1 MSDYGTELTTFGS
14 QVRRLRPQSVFVTI
28 KEFLTRTIV
37 FKNRSKCWSP
47 TFFFVC
53 FPLMAGNLTPQ
64 FFVFFRHR
72 SRNRLVL
79 TFCVSMKSECRGHH
93 FFYIYMY
100 IYIWVADE
108 KKVWVSG
115 LSKEILVDV
124 ACPWPDHMVLFSKS
138 LKTFQVLPVER
149 LNHKWKTNLSRFST

>member
-14 QVRRLRPQSVFVTI
+14 QVRRLRPVGLRHYKIIS
-28 KEFLTRTIV
+28 RTII

-79 TFCVSMKSECRGHH
+79 TFYVSMKSECRGHH

-108 KKVWVSG
+108 KKVWVSVWVKKYW
-115 LSKEILVDV
+115 L
-124 ACPWPDHMVLFSKS
+124 
-138 LKTFQVLPVER
+138 TLPVR
-149 LNHKWKTNLSRFST
+149 DLTIWCSFQRV